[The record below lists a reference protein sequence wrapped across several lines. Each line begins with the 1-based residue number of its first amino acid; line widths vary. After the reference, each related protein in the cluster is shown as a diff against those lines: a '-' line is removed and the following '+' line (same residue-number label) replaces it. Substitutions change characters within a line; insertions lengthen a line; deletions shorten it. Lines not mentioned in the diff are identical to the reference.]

1 MVRVGE
7 ERVTNE
13 DAGLV
18 LEALVLGEDELG
30 DVDCTVPSE
39 CLLQVEARL

>member
-1 MVRVGE
+1 VLWVGE
-7 ERVTNE
+7 ECVANE

-30 DVDCTVPSE
+30 NVDSTRPAE

>member
-1 MVRVGE
+1 MLWVGE
-7 ERVTNE
+7 ECVANE
-13 DAGLV
+13 DASLV

-30 DVDCTVPSE
+30 DVDSTRPAE